1 MCDDSRAQ
9 KLYWIRRMEELRQ
22 QMEREGA
29 ERERRA
35 AAPPGTAAGSIEP
48 QPLPV
53 ARAGWRLG
61 SIVACA
67 VVALSI
73 LLFSAMSPA
82 ATFVYVSNS
91 GALKAIGQYASQV
104 ERLR

>member
-9 KLYWIRRMEELRQ
+9 KQYWIRRMEEFRR
-22 QMEREGA
+22 QMEQEDL
-29 ERERRA
+29 ERQRDS
-35 AAPPGTAAGSIEP
+35 AAPPGPAAGPMEP
-48 QPLPV
+48 QQLPV

-61 SIVACA
+61 RIVACA

-82 ATFVYVSNS
+82 ATFQ
-91 GALKAIGQYASQV
+91 AIGKGSNWV
-104 ERLR
+104 EIVSFD